1 MNDMLFLPPVNCGDP
16 TAPRNGSINS
26 YQNTT
31 EGAQIVFRC
40 DPGLVPAGDMAAV
53 CAANGSWTPN
63 PATTMCSSCEST
75 NSIKKDRLVLIL
87 MCLILELIKVGA
99 RGKRV

>member
-1 MNDMLFLPPVNCGDP
+1 MFK
-16 TAPRNGSINS
+16 
-26 YQNTT
+26 
-31 EGAQIVFRC
+31 C

-63 PATTMCSSCEST
+63 PVTTVCSTCEST

-87 MCLILELIKVGA
+87 MCLTLELIKGEA
-99 RGKRV
+99 RGEERVTESSHEFNRTP